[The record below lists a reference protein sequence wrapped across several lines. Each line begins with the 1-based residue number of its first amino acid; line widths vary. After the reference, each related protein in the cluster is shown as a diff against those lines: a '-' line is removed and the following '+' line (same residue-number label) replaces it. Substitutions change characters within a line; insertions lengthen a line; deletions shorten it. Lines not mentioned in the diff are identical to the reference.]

1 MKKIDQQVNDL
12 IPISE
17 SVRILEEQ
25 FPWLAGLKWNSKS
38 DDENEEG
45 IENNGENSK
54 PSDTPG
60 KPGKRRRNQAHR

>member
-38 DDENEEG
+38 DDENEG

-54 PSDTPG
+54 SSDTPG